1 MSPREGSF
9 MAQRGL
15 SLGLFGVFGRSAEL
29 RELDKALRSVD
40 LHPHA
45 VPEAV
50 KLAAVRLLREHVPD
64 REPPLP
70 SYRAAAEIIAYC
82 MIGGDSFAV
91 ANDARLAAE
100 VERRIE
106 AALEPGTSL
115 DAKLVLLTLHARVIQ
130 PSVVDDFGLESGG
143 D

>member
-1 MSPREGSF
+1 

-15 SLGLFGVFGRSAEL
+15 SLGLFGMFGRSAEL

-40 LHPHA
+40 LHPYV

-50 KLAAVRLLREHVPD
+50 KLTAVRLLREHAPD
-64 REPPLP
+64 GEPERA
-70 SYRAAAEIIAYC
+70 SYRTAAEILAYC
-82 MIGGDSFAV
+82 MIGGDAFAL
-91 ANDARLAAE
+91 ANDAKLSSE
-100 VERRIE
+100 VEGRIE

-130 PSVVDDFGLESGG
+130 PRVVEDFGLESG